1 MPPANAGLR
10 EGRDGFIDSPCP
22 SALPLTSS
30 RLPSFINPVTSLRT
44 LFVNPPS
51 FEGFD
56 GGAGSRYQAKRE
68 VRSFWFPTWLA
79 QPAALIPGSRLVDAP
94 PHDQSL
100 DDVLKIARDYE
111 LVVIHTSAPTL
122 RGDARLA
129 EALKNQCPGVRIA
142 LVGAH
147 AAVLPEQTLAASEA
161 IDCVARKEFDFTCV
175 ELAEGRAL
183 ENIDGISFR
192 KEGRIVHNPERTLIR
207 DFDALPS
214 VMDVYSRDLEIE
226 RYYIGYLKHPYV
238 SHYSGRGCP
247 AQCTFCLWPQ
257 TVGGHQYRAKSP
269 DAVFAEMAHAQKLF
283 PQVKEFFFDDDTFTA
298 YAPRAREIA
307 TRIGKLGMTWSCNA
321 RANVNYE
328 TLKTMRD
335 NGLRLL
341 LVGYESGDQQI
352 LDNIKK
358 GVRIEQAEQFT
369 KHCKEL
375 GITIHG
381 TFILGLPGETPETIR
396 RTIEYAKR
404 LDVFS
409 IQVSLAAPYPGTELY
424 RQALENGW
432 FSDASLVSSDGT
444 QTAALEY
451 DGLSRDEIFASVEK
465 FYKAYYFRPR
475 PIARIVRTM
484 LTDAREMKRRL
495 REGAEF
501 FRFLKLRNGEGV

>member
-1 MPPANAGLR
+1 M
-10 EGRDGFIDSPCP
+10 
-22 SALPLTSS
+22 SAFLK
-30 RLPSFINPVTSLRT
+30 T

-51 FEGFD
+51 WQGFD

-79 QPAALIPGSRLVDAP
+79 QPAALIDGAKLVDAP
-94 PHDQSL
+94 PHDQTRE
-100 DDVLKIARDYE
+100 DVLRIAKDYE

-122 RGDARLA
+122 RGDAELA
-129 EALKNQCPGVRIA
+129 EALKSQNPQIKVG

-147 AAVLPEQTLAASEA
+147 AAVLPEPTLQASEA
-161 IDCVARKEFDFTCV
+161 IDFVGRKEFDFTCRDV
-175 ELAEGRAL
+175 ALGKDLAE
-183 ENIDGISFR
+183 IDGLSFR
-192 KEGRIVHNPERTLIR
+192 REGKIVHNPERAMIQS
-207 DFDALPS
+207 FDELPS
-214 VMDVYSRDLEIE
+214 VMDVYARDLEIE
-226 RYYIGYLKHPYV
+226 KYFIGYLKHPYV
-238 SHYSGRGCP
+238 SHYTGRGCP

-257 TVGGHQYRAKSP
+257 TVGGHKYRAKTP
-269 DAVFAEMAHAQKLF
+269 AGVAREMAHAQKLF

-298 YAPRAREIA
+298 YQPRAREIA
-307 TRIGKLGMTWSCNA
+307 KELGKLGMTWSCNA

-341 LVGYESGDQQI
+341 LVGYESGVQGI

-358 GVRIEQAEQFT
+358 GIRIEEARKFT
-369 KHCKEL
+369 ENCKKL

-396 RTIEYAKR
+396 QTIEFAKS

-424 RQALENGW
+424 RQAKENGW
-432 FSDASLVSSDGT
+432 FSEDLDLVDEHGQ
-444 QTAALEY
+444 QTAALQYE
-451 DGLSRDEIFASVEK
+451 GLSRDEIFRSVEK

-475 PIARIVRTM
+475 PIARMVGEM
-484 LTDAREMKRRL
+484 LLDWDMMKRRL

-501 FRFLKLRNGEGV
+501 FRFLRLRSAEG

>member
-1 MPPANAGLR
+1 M
-10 EGRDGFIDSPCP
+10 
-22 SALPLTSS
+22 SS
-30 RLPSFINPVTSLRT
+30 FQKT

-51 FEGFD
+51 WQGFD

-79 QPAALIPGSRLVDAP
+79 QPAALIEGAKLVDAP
-94 PHDQSL
+94 PHDL
-100 DDVLKIARDYE
+100 TRDDVLKIAKDYE

-122 RGDARLA
+122 RGDAELA
-129 EALKNQCPGVRIA
+129 EALKSQNAQVQVG

-147 AAVLPEQTLAASEA
+147 AAVLPEETLRASEA
-161 IDCVARKEFDFTCV
+161 IDFVGRKEFDFTCRDV
-175 ELAEGRAL
+175 ALGKPLAE
-183 ENIDGISFR
+183 IDGLSFR
-192 KEGRIVHNPERTLIR
+192 REGKIVHNAERAMIES
-207 DFDALPS
+207 FDELPS
-214 VMDVYSRDLEIE
+214 VMDVYARDLEIE
-226 RYYIGYLKHPYV
+226 RYFIGYLKHPYV
-238 SHYSGRGCP
+238 SHYTGRGCP

-257 TVGGHQYRAKSP
+257 TVGGHKYRAKSP
-269 DAVFAEMAHAQKLF
+269 AGVAREMAHAQKLF

-298 YAPRAREIA
+298 YQPRAREIA
-307 TRIGKLGMTWSCNA
+307 KELGKLGMTWSCNA

-341 LVGYESGDQQI
+341 LVGYESGVQRI

-358 GVRIEQAEQFT
+358 GIRIEEAREFT
-369 KHCKEL
+369 ANCKKL

-396 RTIEYAKR
+396 ETIEFAKS

-424 RQALENGW
+424 RQAKENGW
-432 FSDASLVSSDGT
+432 FAGDAHLVDELG
-444 QTAALEY
+444 QQAAALEY
-451 DGLSRDEIFASVEK
+451 EGLSRDEIFRSVER

-475 PIARIVRTM
+475 PIARMVREM
-484 LTDAREMKRRL
+484 LGDWDMMKRRL

-501 FRFLKLRNGEGV
+501 FRFLRLRSAET

>member
-1 MPPANAGLR
+1 MN
-10 EGRDGFIDSPCP
+10 
-22 SALPLTSS
+22 
-30 RLPSFINPVTSLRT
+30 SFQKT

-51 FEGFD
+51 WQGFD

-79 QPAALIPGSRLVDAP
+79 QPAALIDGARLVDAP
-94 PHDQSL
+94 PHDQTRE
-100 DDVLKIARDYE
+100 DVLRIARDYE
-111 LVVIHTSAPTL
+111 LVILHTSAPTL
-122 RGDARLA
+122 RGDAELA
-129 EALKNQCPGVRIA
+129 EALKSQNPDVRVG

-147 AAVLPEQTLAASEA
+147 AAVLPEETLRASEA
-161 IDCVARKEFDFTCV
+161 IDFVGRKEFDFTCRDV
-175 ELAEGRAL
+175 ALGKPFAE
-183 ENIDGISFR
+183 IDGLSFR
-192 KEGRIVHNPERTLIR
+192 RDGKIVHNSERAMIE

-214 VMDVYSRDLEIE
+214 VMDVYQRDLEIE
-226 RYYIGYLKHPYV
+226 RYFIGYLKHPYV
-238 SHYSGRGCP
+238 SHYTGRGCP

-257 TVGGHQYRAKSP
+257 TVGGHKYRAKSP
-269 DAVFAEMAHAQKLF
+269 PGVAREMEHARKLF

-298 YAPRAREIA
+298 YQPRAREIA
-307 TRIGKLGMTWSCNA
+307 KELGKLGITWSCNA

-341 LVGYESGDQQI
+341 LVGYESGVQRI

-358 GVRIEQAEQFT
+358 GIRIEEAREFT
-369 KHCKEL
+369 ANCRKL

-396 RTIEYAKR
+396 ETIEYAKS

-424 RQALENGW
+424 RQAKENGW
-432 FSDASLVSSDGT
+432 FAGDAHLVDDFG
-444 QTAALEY
+444 QQAAALEY
-451 DGLSRDEIFASVEK
+451 DGLTRDEIFRSVER

-475 PIARIVRTM
+475 PIARMIGEM
-484 LTDAREMKRRL
+484 LGDWDMMKRRL

-501 FRFLKLRNGEGV
+501 FRFLRLRSAGA